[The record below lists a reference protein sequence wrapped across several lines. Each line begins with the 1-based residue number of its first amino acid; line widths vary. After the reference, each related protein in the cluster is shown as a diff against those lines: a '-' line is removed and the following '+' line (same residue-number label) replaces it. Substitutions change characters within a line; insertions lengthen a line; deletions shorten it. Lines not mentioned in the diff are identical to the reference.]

1 MDTQGLL
8 EKHAE
13 TRFRPVGK
21 DDTGAF
27 MVIEDLLIHV
37 PRSDIL
43 MAEGQALK
51 EIWPFV
57 DKVQS
62 L

>member
-13 TRFRPVGK
+13 TRFLPVGQ
-21 DDTGAF
+21 DETGAF
-27 MVIEDLLIHV
+27 MVIEDMVIHV

-57 DKVQS
+57 DKVKA